1 MSRSESTPEVETK
14 LAAAYARH
22 DDLLRSLLAMNG
34 GDPDLY
40 AGMGRNEGYDSLL
53 CALRSELGVI
63 EELKREKDEEPGTDR

>member
-1 MSRSESTPEVETK
+1 MSRSKATPEIETK

-53 CALRSELGVI
+53 CALRSEQAVI
-63 EELKREKDEEPGTDR
+63 EELKHENGDEPGTGR